1 MDARSCEQ
9 ESILVFR
16 VGTVAKPG
24 TGVRSL
30 NTPQAKVMIRAWYQA
45 FGRQPRSIQRAWNA
59 GNAKS
64 ANPDPITGIFLHYTE
79 FESILCHIL
88 KEAGMTLLRD
98 IIQKKGGDVYSV
110 NPDATV
116 LEALKLMA
124 DKNIG
129 AVLILEEGR
138 VEGILSE
145 RDCIRRVELHGRTV
159 QDTQVKDVM
168 TSKVLYVQAGQT
180 LEECVAIMIDKNI
193 RHLPVFDGDTL
204 VGLISARDALK
215 EMVDQ
220 QKFVISQ
227 LEHYITGGGR

>member
-1 MDARSCEQ
+1 
-9 ESILVFR
+9 
-16 VGTVAKPG
+16 
-24 TGVRSL
+24 
-30 NTPQAKVMIRAWYQA
+30 
-45 FGRQPRSIQRAWNA
+45 
-59 GNAKS
+59 
-64 ANPDPITGIFLHYTE
+64 
-79 FESILCHIL
+79 
-88 KEAGMTLLRD
+88 MTLLRD
-98 IIQKKGGDVYSV
+98 IIHRKGGEVYSV
-110 NPDATV
+110 SPDATV

-129 AVLILEEGR
+129 SVLVCEGDQ
-138 VEGILSE
+138 VQGILSE

-159 QDTQVKDVM
+159 RDTQVKDIM

-193 RHLPVFDGDTL
+193 RHLPVFEGDKL